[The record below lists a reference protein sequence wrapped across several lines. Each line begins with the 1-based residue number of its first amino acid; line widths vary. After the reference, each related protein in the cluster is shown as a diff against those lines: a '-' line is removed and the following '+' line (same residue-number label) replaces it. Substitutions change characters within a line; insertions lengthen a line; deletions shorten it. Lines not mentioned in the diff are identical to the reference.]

1 MPTIGVLALQGAF
14 GLHTTM
20 LGSLGVDTV
29 EVRRP
34 HDLAQVDALVIPGG
48 ESSTISMLLERS
60 GLFEPIAA
68 RLDGGMAALGTCAG
82 AILLGAEILDGR
94 DDQRCFSALD
104 ISVRRNA
111 YGRQVDSFEC
121 RLDVAGIDHPMQA
134 SFIRAPIIERVGPDV
149 EVAAEVDGQAV
160 VCMHGPI
167 TVATFHPE
175 LNDDP
180 SLHAAWLANF
190 I

>member
-1 MPTIGVLALQGAF
+1 MLALQGAF
-14 GLHTTM
+14 GLHTNM

-34 HDLAQVDALVIPGG
+34 HDLDEIDALVIPGG

-60 GLFEPIAA
+60 ELYEPIAA
-68 RLDGGMAALGTCAG
+68 RLAGGMAALGTCAG
-82 AILLGAEILDGR
+82 AIVLGAEILDGR
-94 DDQRCFSALD
+94 EDQRCFGALD
-104 ISVRRNA
+104 IAVRRNA

-121 RLDVAGIDHPMQA
+121 RLDIDGIDHPMRA
-134 SFIRAPIIERVGPDV
+134 SFIRAPVIERVGPDV
-149 EVAAEVDGQAV
+149 VVAAEVDGRAV
-160 VCMHGPI
+160 VCMHGSI

-180 SLHAAWLANF
+180 SLHAMWLANF